1 MAHIYSHLFGIPAT
15 TLRLFT
21 VYGLWGRPDMAP
33 MIFAKSIL
41 NNEVIKVFNN
51 GEMIRDFTYIDDVA
65 EVIYR
70 CSFKPA
76 IPNIDF
82 DRNNPDP
89 STSFAPHRIF
99 NVVNSNA
106 IKLIEFIESLENVF
120 GKKAIKIFKTIQDG
134 DVKETLSNS
143 AAIQKWIDYRPS
155 TSFDEGIKC
164 FAEWYTKFFK
174 DEI

>member
-1 MAHIYSHLFGIPAT
+1 
-15 TLRLFT
+15 
-21 VYGLWGRPDMAP
+21 MAP

-41 NNEVIKVFNN
+41 NNEFIKVFNN
-51 GEMIRDFTYIDDVA
+51 GQMFREFTYIYDVD
-65 EVIYR
+65 ELIYR
-70 CSFKPA
+70 YIFKPN